1 MPQTEAQ
8 KRLYNLAK
16 KQDGQAAININTNTQ
31 TVAEPQNE
39 AKKEET
45 ISDISLSDVTKQR
58 RIQNLG
64 ERTELLRILKH
75 FFFFQLAVMNLV
87 VGALVFCV
95 VFDFKFL
102 NDIQTADLQICVS
115 FMKYYISAIL
125 VELLGGI
132 IFVVHKVFSEKF

>member
-1 MPQTEAQ
+1 MSHTEAQ
-8 KRLYNLAK
+8 ERLSNLAK
-16 KQDGQAAININTNTQ
+16 KQDGQSTPESATDTKVTI
-31 TVAEPQNE
+31 EHQNDIRQ
-39 AKKEET
+39 EET

-64 ERTELLRILKH
+64 ERTELLHALKH
-75 FFFFQLAVMNLV
+75 LFFLQLAVMNLV
-87 VGALVFCV
+87 VGILILWV
-95 VFDFKFL
+95 VFDFSFF
-102 NDIQTADLQICVS
+102 NDIHSADLQVCVS